1 MSKVN
6 DESLESPIE
15 RLRVLGHL
23 MPPLSGKQR
32 KAQLKFKRAIKRGD
46 VSPPPVQPQKRKK
59 RVQNPPDKTSKSARS
74 LQSQFVKLDKA
85 FLDETRALAGSIV
98 LRRPIPTDVAVLR
111 HEWITPSPLPQLVTP
126 KRPRWRY
133 QMSKEELDA
142 NEQAYFR
149 TWLAQQDAIVE
160 QWQRSFNLPSSTDPD
175 QIIPADLAGG
185 HLDDSE
191 THPMPHPPTH
201 FERNIEVWRQL

>member
-1 MSKVN
+1 
-6 DESLESPIE
+6 
-15 RLRVLGHL
+15 

-32 KAQLKFKRAIKRGD
+32 KAQLKLKRAVKRGD
-46 VSPPPVQPQKRKK
+46 AQPEQPQKRK
-59 RVQNPPDKTSKSARS
+59 RGAREPRDARS
-74 LQSQFVKLDKA
+74 LQSQFVKLDKG
-85 FLDETRALAGSIV
+85 FLDDTRALAGSIV

-111 HEWITPSPLPQLVTP
+111 LEWITPSQLDQLAAP

-133 QMSKEELDA
+133 QMSKDELDA

-149 TWLAQQDAIVE
+149 TWLAQQDAIVD
-160 QWQRSFNLPSSTDPD
+160 QWQRALNAPPSS
-175 QIIPADLAGG
+175 ADLAGD
-185 HLDDSE
+185 HVDDSE